1 MLKLTSLSCEAKDK
15 GFSPNLNSQFTS
27 RLCNCSFQKQRC
39 KESIKA
45 VQNIAFMYFSLF
57 IFKIITPDTI
67 KLISFKWIN
76 PPPNLELQ
84 TSNLGLLEQ
93 SFKSFTFRS
102 ARYFFSEIKLCYLV
116 VTKSFEDG
124 SSYKYEQ
131 HLITHTPRAVDQI
144 TDHNMC
150 SSQFIIIMR

>member
-1 MLKLTSLSCEAKDK
+1 MKQKTNVFHQTLTVSSHHGCVIVLFRSRDAKKALKLFKISH
-15 GFSPNLNSQFTS
+15 
-27 RLCNCSFQKQRC
+27 LCTF
-39 KESIKA
+39 
-45 VQNIAFMYFSLF
+45 F

-76 PPPNLELQ
+76 PPPNLQLQ

-93 SFKSFTFRS
+93 SFKSFTFCS

-131 HLITHTPRAVDQI
+131 HLITYTPRAVDQI